1 MGRKGKRSGVVWN
14 TDPTTGAPRGAE
26 VNEWDGLS
34 RTHKRNQ
41 ARAVIEQRRELLV
54 AYISLD
60 PEVRIQ
66 AIDQVKLDFQDRL
79 EEEFPLSE
87 GLIEQL
93 ERLASMKRSGAKQRQ
108 IKHLSA
114 SLDDQEWEII
124 LSIKACAE
132 PEP

>member
-1 MGRKGKRSGVVWN
+1 
-14 TDPTTGAPRGAE
+14 
-26 VNEWDGLS
+26 
-34 RTHKRNQ
+34 
-41 ARAVIEQRRELLV
+41 VIEQRRELLV